1 MYIACAMAQNLSSWD
16 QVYNLCLHQTQHVC
30 TSTSKGGVLLYGIK
44 CCLLYKTLYNI
55 QEVTPDDKA
64 LRQEVLALFV
74 DAASFEGTS
83 VHFVPAAETCAHAS
97 AQTAVNIV
105 MVRGCQFAV

>member
-1 MYIACAMAQNLSSWD
+1 MLPVIQDL
-16 QVYNLCLHQTQHVC
+16 VQH
-30 TSTSKGGVLLYGIK
+30 TRSDSRRQG
-44 CCLLYKTLYNI
+44 
-55 QEVTPDDKA
+55 P
-64 LRQEVLALFV
+64 LRQEVLVLFV